1 MNVGDLIEAGDAA
14 GVVRLV
20 QTMPEDERR
29 ATARELPVLLRELK
43 KGDWHPW
50 GKDGDRADALA
61 LAGAGCIAGAAAAA
75 TWLCKN
81 DIADVGMRE
90 RGYPALIVAATEH
103 RTPAWRADVA
113 ARMTGRLR
121 FREDPMTSVGRWR
134 AAAALTLAADA
145 EPPGDDA
152 FVAGWA
158 TCALTLA
165 DDPFL
170 PALLPRLFEADG
182 VGAALQWDAGETAQ
196 VWTGVS
202 RVVRPSWLAALTAL
216 ADTGRVDRDLLLD
229 GCLGRFLRGGRLIDL
244 QWFVRLYD
252 ALAPGP
258 DETTARLR
266 DHLRL
271 LPSAPVPVAERALA
285 AVRTADEAGALDP
298 AAFAEAADALLF
310 RPEKK
315 LVKAALTWMDRTARS
330 RERVDATLRALPV
343 LFSAEAAD
351 LRDRAV
357 RCAVKHAAHA
367 GADVRAEIR
376 DAAAEL
382 PAPSRATIATAFGE
396 VAAPVTIAFPDLPAY
411 TPRPFPAPAESAAEL
426 AHRLAAVRSDT
437 AAWQDV
443 ERLVADVV
451 AFAWRD
457 GAALRAA
464 LDGVVPRRPDT
475 RLAADFG
482 TATTWLGLAT
492 AAVLDGRLRPRPKEA
507 HGRFRRDRPHGAGA
521 NRWLPPIL
529 QRFLA
534 WRMREAADAVGR
546 VPLLLATPTDA
557 SGALDPDVL
566 LRRRAELDAAG
577 VRPGRADAVQAVLR
591 LPREAAAVAERLLP
605 GAGAWFDAPTVA
617 CAVEPVRVGR
627 GDGEYAP
634 RLAGR
639 VTLKEKVP
647 DELDRAARLPSGRS
661 FGDAFATGY
670 TIGVGQWPGM
680 FPHHREVAAAHLL
693 PSLPLGMTVDW
704 FPSGVTAGLAAAGGP
719 PGPATAAVLACGL
732 SGTPAARAEA
742 VDALLVL
749 AARDALAAADLG
761 AAVVTLT
768 GQAIVKV
775 NRVTESLGQ
784 AADAGAHRH
793 VFTAITTALPGLLP
807 APGARPAT
815 GLPDLLALAARIA
828 ETAGLR
834 ADLPEVAAVAARG
847 GSSRLVRE
855 AARLHQATSA

>member
-1 MNVGDLIEAGDAA
+1 MNVRDLVDAGDAA

-20 QTMPEDERR
+20 ATMPEDERR
-29 ATARELPVLLRELK
+29 ATARALPALLRELK
-43 KGDWHPW
+43 AGGWHPW
-50 GKDGDRADALA
+50 GKDGERADALA

-75 TWLCKN
+75 TWLCKG
-81 DIADVGMRE
+81 DVADVGQRP
-90 RGYPALIVAATEH
+90 RAYPALISAATAH
-103 RTPAWRADVA
+103 RTAAWRADVA

-121 FREDPMTSVGRWR
+121 FRDDPMMSVARWR
-134 AAAALTLAADA
+134 AAAALTLAAGTA
-145 EPPGDDA
+145 PPAGDA
-152 FVAGWA
+152 FVVGWA
-158 TCALTLA
+158 TCTTALA

-170 PALLPRLFEADG
+170 SALLPRLFEADG
-182 VGAALQWDAGETAQ
+182 VGAALQWDVGETAQ
-196 VWTGVS
+196 VWTGVT
-202 RVVRPSWLAALTAL
+202 RVERPSWLAALTAL
-216 ADTGRVDRDLLLD
+216 ADAGRVDRDLLLD
-229 GCLGRFLRGGRLIDL
+229 GCLGRFLRGGRSVDL

-258 DETTARLR
+258 DETAARLR

-285 AVRTADEAGALDP
+285 AVRTADEAGGLDA
-298 AAFAEAADALLF
+298 AAFAEAAGALLF

-315 LVKAALTWMDRTARS
+315 LVKATLGWMDRTAR
-330 RERVDATLRALPV
+330 RHGRVDATLRALPV

-357 RCAVKHAAHA
+357 ACAVKHAAHA

-382 PAPSRATIATAFGE
+382 PAASRATIAEAFGA
-396 VAAPVTIAFPDLPAY
+396 VAAPVALAFPDLPAY
-411 TPRPFPAPAESAAEL
+411 APRPFPAPAGSAAEL
-426 AHRLAAVRSDT
+426 AERLAAARPDT

-464 LDGVVPRRPDT
+464 LDGVVPRHPDT

-492 AAVLDGRLRPRPKEA
+492 GAVLDGRTRPRPKEA
-507 HGRFRRDRPHGAGA
+507 HARFRRDRPHGTGA

-546 VPLLLATPTDA
+546 IPLLLATPTDA

-566 LRRRAELDAAG
+566 LRRCAELDAAG

-591 LPREAAAVAERLLP
+591 LPREAADVAERLVP
-605 GAGAWFDAPTVA
+605 GARAWFDAPAVA

-627 GDGEYAP
+627 GDRDYAP

-647 DELDRAARLPSGRS
+647 AELDRAVRLPSGRS

-670 TIGVGQWPGM
+670 TISVDRWPGM
-680 FPHHREVAAAHLL
+680 LPHHREVAAAHLL
-693 PSLPLGMTVDW
+693 PSLPLGMAVDW
-704 FPSGVTAGLAAAGGP
+704 FPAGVTAGLAAAGGP
-719 PGPATAAVLACGL
+719 AGPATAAVLACGL

-761 AAVVTLT
+761 TAVAALA
-768 GQAIVKV
+768 GQGIVKV
-775 NRVTESLGQ
+775 NRVAESLGQ
-784 AADAGAHRH
+784 AADAGAHRA
-793 VFTAITTALPGLLP
+793 VFAAVTAGLPVLLP
-807 APGARPAT
+807 APGARAAA

-828 ETAGLR
+828 ETARLR
-834 ADLPEVAAVAARG
+834 ADVPEVAAVAARG

-855 AARLHQATSA
+855 AARLHQAANG